1 MTNSD
6 QDGGSPNR
14 QARRLVIPLVILGV
28 IGVLMAA
35 GFLAVRPDL
44 PPTSDIATVSQMVAA
59 GGVDRL
65 ALRGSTLTIHDRSA
79 GDLRVEAVTPSEW
92 QGLLAA
98 AKRQSPWPDI
108 SQSGSSGQ
116 GLGSSVGF
124 FIVALVLPLGL
135 VLLLGIV
142 FLRLVAGPPNPATR
156 A

>member
-14 QARRLVIPLVILGV
+14 QARRLVIALVILGA
-28 IGVLMAA
+28 IGVLVAA
-35 GFLAVRPDL
+35 GFLVVRPDL
-44 PPTSDIATVSQMVAA
+44 PPTAEITTVSQMVAA

-92 QGLLAA
+92 PGLLRAA
-98 AKRQSPWPDI
+98 ERQSPWPDI
-108 SQSGSSGQ
+108 SQTGSSG
-116 GLGSSVGF
+116 GLGSSVRF
-124 FIVALVLPLGL
+124 FVVALVLPLGL
-135 VLLLGIV
+135 ILLLAIVLLRVVTG
-142 FLRLVAGPPNPATR
+142 RRNPAAR